1 MPKFLQEISNFK
13 LIFFALVM
21 IKISVHKSVKIKPW
35 ITDRGFND
43 GRLIKFFSLDD
54 DSSETFPRS

>member
-1 MPKFLQEISNFK
+1 MSKFILEIENFN
-13 LIFFALVM
+13 LIFFALDM
-21 IKISVHKSVKIKPW
+21 IKISVQKSVKMKRW

-43 GRLIKFFSLDD
+43 GRLIKFFGLDD